1 MYINKEIYE
10 KYPSIVK
17 AFKDKPIRRLIPNDD
32 HGGYV
37 LAQSNHEQEQE
48 CFSGG
53 FYEMHCKEQ
62 WNLHE

>member
-10 KYPSIVK
+10 KYPSIK
-17 AFKDKPIRRLIPNDD
+17 NAFKDKPVQRLVPNDSRSKC
-32 HGGYV
+32 V
-37 LAQSNHEQEQE
+37 LKQSNQEQE

-62 WNLHE
+62 WRLHE